1 MKPAHYINNVWKE
14 KSIPMRYGK
23 SEIGVF
29 TTLYDGRNKPCGD
42 WSYTQTI
49 TEHRKT
55 YRKDGVI

>member
-1 MKPAHYINNVWKE
+1 MKPTHYINNVWKE

-29 TTLYDGRNKPCGD
+29 TQLYDDRNRPCGD
-42 WSYTQTI
+42 WSYTQTA

-55 YRKDGVI
+55 Y

>member
-1 MKPAHYINNVWKE
+1 MKPAQYINNVWKE
-14 KSIPMRYGK
+14 KSIPMRNGK

-29 TTLYDGRNKPCGD
+29 TQLYDGRNRPCGE
-42 WSYTQTI
+42 WSYTQTA

>member
-1 MKPAHYINNVWKE
+1 MKPTHYINNVWKE
-14 KSIPMRYGK
+14 KSIPLRYGK

-29 TTLYDGRNKPCGD
+29 TTLYDGRNRPCMD
-42 WSYTQTI
+42 WSYTQTV